1 MATEVGE
8 TRTSVAP
15 SKPRRLTDRSE
26 AVMDI
31 GPTPREQYSRRIS
44 RAVLPGVN
52 IRPLLVPIARAR
64 LGVEQGGRDP
74 APGIGGI
81 DHLVDLEI
89 GRGAERLAA
98 GIGRRHHLVEQRTA
112 LGRVGHRLEL
122 LAVAELYR
130 ALQSHAAELA
140 GRPGDGEG

>member
-1 MATEVGE
+1 MAAGIGDMA
-8 TRTSVAP
+8 RSVAP
-15 SKPRRLTDRSE
+15 SSPRRLTDRSE

-31 GPTPREQYSRRIS
+31 GPTPREQYSWRIS
-44 RAVLPGVN
+44 RAALPGVN

-81 DHLVDLEI
+81 NHLVDLEI

-98 GIGRRHHLVEQRTA
+98 GIGRRHHLVGQRTA
-112 LGRVGHRLEL
+112 LRRGGQRLQRL
-122 LAVAELYR
+122 SVAAADLAL
-130 ALQSHAAELA
+130 
-140 GRPGDGEG
+140 PF